1 MNTKRAYVGR
11 YLFRCAITLLCVLFA
26 SGIILFF
33 KWPFTEQKLLQ
44 TLEHVSSSQVRL
56 KGFQKIYFPQPG
68 YVSDEI
74 TFWRKSPNGEVQLGS
89 IKRFEA
95 RARWVALLTLT
106 HRLQS
111 IRLNGLR
118 VVIPNPVPPPMDLYP
133 SLKTSTTVTTLI
145 ADGAVLQIAP

>member
-74 TFWRKSPNGEVQLGS
+74 K
-89 IKRFEA
+89 
-95 RARWVALLTLT
+95 
-106 HRLQS
+106 
-111 IRLNGLR
+111 
-118 VVIPNPVPPPMDLYP
+118 YC
-133 SLKTSTTVTTLI
+133 
-145 ADGAVLQIAP
+145 ADE